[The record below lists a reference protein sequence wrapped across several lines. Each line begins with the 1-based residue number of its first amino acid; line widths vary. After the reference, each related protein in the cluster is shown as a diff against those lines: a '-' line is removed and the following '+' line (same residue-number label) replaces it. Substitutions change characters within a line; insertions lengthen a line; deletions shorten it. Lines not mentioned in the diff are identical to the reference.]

1 MNGMALEDV
10 NACGDDAQPLESR
23 LLANV
28 TANVGPIFAKYA
40 MTPYYTVCFDAPRVV
55 SNVSSDPNA
64 PEAEHWW
71 KAKAAEL
78 YQAMP
83 SLGGFLLKSDSEG
96 NIGSHAILTPI
107 LAILTPILA
116 ILTPIL
122 AILTPILAMLTPIL
136 AMLTPI
142 RAI

>member
-96 NIGSHAILTPI
+96 NIGSRHFNADSRHFN
-107 LAILTPILA
+107 ADSRHFNA
-116 ILTPIL
+116 DSRH
-122 AILTPILAMLTPIL
+122 
-136 AMLTPI
+136 LTPI